1 MSDLIFLRG
10 LPGSG
15 KSTLAS
21 LIRNLLQPE
30 QCISLSADDWFTDYV
45 TGEYKFDAR
54 QLRDAHADCQARAKN
69 AMRFGFPL
77 VIIHNTGTMDK
88 ELAPYRSLA
97 SKYRYQFHSVVV
109 ENRHGNASVH
119 NVPERTLN
127 AMRKRFTIQL

>member
-1 MSDLIFLRG
+1 MPDLIFLRG

-21 LIRNLLQPE
+21 IIHELVPPE
-30 QCISLSADDWFTDYV
+30 QCVSLSADDWFTDDE
-45 TGEYKFDAR
+45 TGEYKFDAK
-54 QLRDAHADCQARAKN
+54 QLCDAHADCQARAKN

-88 ELAPYRSLA
+88 ELAPYQYLA
-97 SKYRYQFHSVVV
+97 DKYGYRFHSVVV

-119 NVPERTLN
+119 DVPEHTLN